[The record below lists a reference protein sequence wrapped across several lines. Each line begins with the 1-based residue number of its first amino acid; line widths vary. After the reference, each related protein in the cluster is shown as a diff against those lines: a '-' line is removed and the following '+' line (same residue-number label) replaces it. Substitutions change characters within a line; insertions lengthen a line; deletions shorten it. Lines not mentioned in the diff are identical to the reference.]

1 MGPQVDVL
9 LADDE
14 HTRAGQRRR
23 EDVEGGSRRHHD
35 VRALSP
41 GGAREEQVGPEAPP
55 PPHSPVLGKQH
66 HRRQAPEGT
75 GEAALAPALVVGR
88 HHFDTG
94 WERDVRR
101 IAVADRA
108 EHRHVVSLGE
118 VAGDV
123 EAGARGAA
131 HSPGVGEQDD
141 HAPALARLRAG
152 AQAHRRRQ
160 GGVQDPVRK
169 QSRRPAG
176 AAQQRRGP
184 ARALAGVPLGGRGT
198 LYRLGRADRE
208 RP

>member
-1 MGPQVDVL
+1 MCSWPTTSTPGRAS
-9 LADDE
+9 ADAKTLSAGRVAITTCARCRPAARAR
-14 HTRAGQRRR
+14 TRAVQK
-23 EDVEGGSRRHHD
+23 
-35 VRALSP
+35 
-41 GGAREEQVGPEAPP
+41 PP
-55 PPHSPVLGKQH
+55 PPDAPGLGKQH

-131 HSPGVGEQDD
+131 HSPGVG
-141 HAPALARLRAG
+141 
-152 AQAHRRRQ
+152 
-160 GGVQDPVRK
+160 
-169 QSRRPAG
+169 
-176 AAQQRRGP
+176 
-184 ARALAGVPLGGRGT
+184 
-198 LYRLGRADRE
+198 
-208 RP
+208 